1 MGHPCGELGNN
12 NAAGCCAVSKKTR
25 RSPLFSLVLVN
36 LNGVQRDPSRKSLYP
51 THTSMYVLSSRATK
65 VSRGF
70 WLSGRC
76 TTLEGSKSKWAGCFN
91 VELTDH
97 NKAHVSGTAFS
108 LILFIKSATSEQI
121 LNLPTTSGEKLY
133 ITRFLQP
140 SLNSTCE

>member
-1 MGHPCGELGNN
+1 MENWEITMQPDVVQGPR
-12 NAAGCCAVSKKTR
+12 KTR
-25 RSPLFSLVLVN
+25 RSPLFSFILVD
-36 LNGVQRDPSRKSLYP
+36 LNGVQRDPSSNSLYP
-51 THTSMYVLSSRATK
+51 THTSLYVYSSRATK

-76 TTLEGSKSKWAGCFN
+76 TTLEGSKSKWVGCLN

-97 NKAHVSGTAFS
+97 NKAHLSGTAFS

-121 LNLPTTSGEKLY
+121 LNLPTTTGEKLY
-133 ITRFLQP
+133 ITCFLQP